1 VTDKKEISTNL
12 APEAIGVYSQAI
24 QSHNLIFVSGQ
35 IPIDPDNNILISEEF
50 EEQANQVMKNLS
62 AIAHE
67 CKLDINDYLKFTVY
81 LTDLA
86 NFSLLNQVMG
96 SYLKKPYPARAA
108 IEVSDLPMGAKIEIE
123 GVLAIR

>member
-1 VTDKKEISTNL
+1 MTDKKEISSNL
-12 APEAIGVYSQAI
+12 APKAIGVYSQAV

-35 IPIDPDNNILISEEF
+35 IPIDPSNGALISEEF
-50 EEQANQVMKNLS
+50 EEQAHQVMKNLA

-67 CKLDINDYLKFTVY
+67 CKLNINDYLKFTVY

-108 IEVSDLPMGAKIEIE
+108 IEVSGLPMGAKIEIE
-123 GVLAIR
+123 GTLTIK

>member
-1 VTDKKEISTNL
+1 VTDKKEISSNS
-12 APEAIGVYSQAI
+12 APKAIGIYSQAI

-35 IPIDPDNNILISEEF
+35 IPIDPSNGALISEEF
-50 EEQANQVMKNLS
+50 KEQAHQVMKNLV

-67 CKLDINDYLKFTVY
+67 SKLNINDYLKFTVY

-108 IEVSDLPMGAKIEIE
+108 IEVSGLPMGAKIEIE
-123 GVLAIR
+123 GVLTIK